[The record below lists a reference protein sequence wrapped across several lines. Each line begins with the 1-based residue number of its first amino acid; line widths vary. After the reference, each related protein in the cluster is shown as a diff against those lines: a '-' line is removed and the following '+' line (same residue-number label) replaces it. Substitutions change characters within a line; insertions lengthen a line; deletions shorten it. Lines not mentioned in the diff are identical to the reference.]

1 MTDKPTP
8 GGFTRCKWPAPDAQ
22 GVLPVLAAGSGL
34 VMPAQV

>member
-1 MTDKPTP
+1 MTNKPIP
-8 GGFTRCKWPAPDAQ
+8 GGVTRCKCPAPDAQ